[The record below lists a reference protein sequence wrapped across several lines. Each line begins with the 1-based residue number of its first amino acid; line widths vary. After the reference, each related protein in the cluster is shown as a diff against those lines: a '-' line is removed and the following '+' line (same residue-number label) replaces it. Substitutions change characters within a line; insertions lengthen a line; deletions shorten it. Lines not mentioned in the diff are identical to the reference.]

1 MTKRFIL
8 ALVCAASLAIAS
20 AKTYKV
26 TLFQPTVLSGTE
38 LKPGNYKLNVE
49 NDKVVITD
57 GKQSAETTVKVE
69 QGATKFQSTTVRY
82 AADAGKNRVQEIC
95 LGGTTIKLVFNN

>member
-8 ALVCAASLAIAS
+8 AMICAAALAFAS

-38 LKPGNYKLNVE
+38 LKPGNYRLNVE

-57 GKQSAETTVKVE
+57 GKTSAESAVKIE
-69 QGATKFQSTTVRY
+69 QAQTKFPSTTVRY
-82 AADAGKNRVQEIC
+82 SADEGKNRVQEIR
-95 LGGTTIKLVFNN
+95 LGGTTMRLVFNN